1 MASPDAPSG
10 GHIQPNPSSPP
21 RKPAKYYAEH
31 KRDELQ
37 AYGFDEQVHKLKP
50 FQTFKDVTNFLGVPG
65 IRSQGAS
72 GKFTL
77 KTFIMAANTMAQSI
91 HREHFADMPLLVFK
105 STENKIH
112 RGHVTDTGCKPD
124 YTAAFEK
131 DWFPDGTTLWP
142 NIQFA
147 GEKASGGKSRDSQEK
162 QAVSYLH
169 YLLLARPDLFVAQG
183 VLASKKNVLF
193 LFGIGGY
200 GIRSFELGWDDKL
213 LPHLMYD
220 IIYRLYKPDH
230 FADARYTKCP
240 AVDNFVPYTVCLPG
254 DKPGETITCPNFT
267 PIYASNPFQ
276 TRTHVLSSPDS
287 EVLVQ
292 GKLLTVLK
300 DQLCR
305 VGTRSDEHTILS
317 IIGKMPG
324 VVEMVYH
331 HVFDLPLPL
340 GDTRRKY
347 FTGLRQFG
355 KPFTSI
361 PTLRQ
366 MLETAYDVLEVL
378 RNLRFEC
385 QILHRDISKGNV
397 LYIDD
402 KPPPTTIACS
412 TPHANF
418 IGASEV
424 AMATAT
430 GSSLCFIKYLL
441 NESCD
446 PCETSALL
454 IDFNHGEHLTRKQS
468 QHKRTERTGTP
479 IFMAR
484 ALQLRKPVP
493 LRIPSILAAVPDSP
507 KPYTLAHP
515 DRVAKF
521 PSTPLRL
528 LTDHP
533 GGRNNREW
541 RHELD
546 HDAESVWWLL
556 LYWTVTAQ
564 PKGEPDEF
572 IAHSTWS
579 ILTGDRRGRLIRDL
593 ASTPGEPDEGTG
605 TEIHTL
611 YYKPLLP
618 LLGRLAEILVI
629 DRYWLEDSET
639 RNAPQYVSEAFQRL
653 ILQFILDN
661 READFMVREVK
672 ERPRRVEK
680 GSQEPSHSATASQR
694 RNAEVSSK
702 ISSRR
707 SSSLSSIQEEH
718 ITQPAKEVTE
728 VCY

>member
-37 AYGFDEQVHKLKP
+37 AYGYDEQVHKLKP

-77 KTFIMAANTMAQSI
+77 KTFIMVANTMAQSI

-287 EVLVQ
+287 EVLTNYAES
-292 GKLLTVLK
+292 GPDLMN
-300 DQLCR
+300 
-305 VGTRSDEHTILS
+305 TRSS

-355 KPFTSI
+355 KPFMSI

-454 IDFNHGEHLTRKQS
+454 IDFNHGEHLTRKPS

-564 PKGEPDEF
+564 PKGEPDES
-572 IAHSTWS
+572 IAQSVWS
-579 ILTGDRRGRLIRDL
+579 LLTGDDRHSLIHVL
-593 ASTPGEPDEGTG
+593 AGGPWPSSESTVTN
-605 TEIHTL
+605 IHTL
-611 YYKPLLP
+611 YYKPLWP

-639 RNAPQYVSEAFQRL
+639 RNAPQYISEAFQRL

-661 READFMVREVK
+661 RKADFMMRQVK
-672 ERPRRVEK
+672 ECPRRVEK
-680 GSQEPSHSATASQR
+680 DSQEPSHSATVSQR
-694 RNAEVSSK
+694 RNAE
-702 ISSRR
+702 
-707 SSSLSSIQEEH
+707 EEH
-718 ITQPAKEVTE
+718 IAQPAKEVTE
-728 VCY
+728 DSAHGGEDMDWSADEEFMKSNNM